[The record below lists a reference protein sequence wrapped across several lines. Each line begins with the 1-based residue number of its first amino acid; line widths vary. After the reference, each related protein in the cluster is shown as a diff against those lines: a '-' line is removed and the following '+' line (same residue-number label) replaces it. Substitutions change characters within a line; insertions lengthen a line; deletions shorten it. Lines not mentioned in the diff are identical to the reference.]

1 MPYKLAVAPKV
12 EFPIKFELEDAGKV
26 RKFSARLVGDRVEED
41 VIQAHIEAQQGQ
53 STREIEVATS
63 AFLQQRIT
71 GWRDQTLVLDEDT
84 DAPAAFSADAFGAM
98 LAVAGMT
105 GLVFAAYAE
114 ANRAKGK
121 RGN

>member
-26 RKFSARLVGDRVEED
+26 RKFSARLVGDRIEED
-41 VIQAHIEAQQGQ
+41 VIQAHIEAQRGQ
-53 STREIEVATS
+53 STREIEVATG
-63 AFLQQRIT
+63 AFLQQHIT
-71 GWRDQTLVLDEDT
+71 GWRDQALVLDEDT

-105 GLVFAAYAE
+105 GLIFATYAE

-121 RGN
+121 PGN